1 MGIESGAETRPTVP
15 VRRDLAALAVDVFV
29 ACQRA
34 SMALQAAE
42 HLSFR
47 HPCRGHA
54 MALSEARREVEA
66 MAEAH
71 ALLKALVPY
80 SEALAEG
87 LPEVFAAGTTPA
99 AAPAGFAVIT
109 GGRA

>member
-34 SMALQAAE
+34 GMALQAAE
-42 HLSFR
+42 MLNFR
-47 HPCRGHA
+47 HPCRGNA
-54 MALSEARREVEA
+54 MALIEARREVAA

-71 ALLKALVPY
+71 AMLKALVPY
-80 SEALAEG
+80 SEALAAG
-87 LPEVFAAGTTPA
+87 LPDVFAAETA
-99 AAPAGFAVIT
+99 ASAPPAGFAVIT